1 SSAMML
7 SRPGLHCRPS
17 GTRAIHQ
24 CCIAGDGAFVAPQP
38 RVAGPGDATRRTLLA
53 IAAIAAFQSRRTDAL
68 ANVGFTKELKKRR
81 LSPDDYT
88 NNGSASLAAAPNTT
102 SAEAYQQGRAS
113 ADSKPVETLSHTP
126 AGQQAAGALARLH
139 TSSAAFGPYQ
149 LVPGLLLQCT
159 GCDSAP
165 APEAALIALL
175 PHRAAEAVGL
185 PVVDLEAGRGQA
197 VKLQDRVVVHYDC
210 IYRGVDVVSSRSARL
225 LGGNRT
231 IAEPYE
237 FVVGQPVLG
246 NQAKKGYEGAG
257 GLFSGSSGPKPP
269 PALSKAVLGMKRGGR
284 RSILVDKPE
293 LGYPAGEQVRLAGLA
308 VCCGGGHEFW
318 PGLGWANQ
326 APTSHLTHTVQLGV
340 SAEPGGAR
348 LLSDAAVVQEIPDGA
363 TFELKV
369 EVLDVF
375 PA

>member
-1 SSAMML
+1 MML

-88 NNGSASLAAAPNTT
+88 NN
-102 SAEAYQQGRAS
+102 
-113 ADSKPVETLSHTP
+113 
-126 AGQQAAGALARLH
+126 
-139 TSSAAFGPYQ
+139 
-149 LVPGLLLQCT
+149 
-159 GCDSAP
+159 
-165 APEAALIALL
+165 
-175 PHRAAEAVGL
+175 EAVGL
-185 PVVDLEAGRGQA
+185 PVVELEAGRGQA

-293 LGYPAGEQVRLAGLA
+293 LGYPAGEQ
-308 VCCGGGHEFW
+308 
-318 PGLGWANQ
+318 
-326 APTSHLTHTVQLGV
+326 
-340 SAEPGGAR
+340 
-348 LLSDAAVVQEIPDGA
+348 EIPDGA